1 MKSALPCSLPLIAV
15 LCLLLSVTATN
26 QDYFYDGVY
35 YRHKKMPQLVRPF
48 GYSLEEHFVETGDG
62 YVLGLY
68 RIPFRRQAPPVLL
81 LHGLLDSSATW
92 VLNYPSQS
100 LGFILADAGYDVWMS
115 NSRGNAFS
123 RNHTGFPP
131 DSSEF
136 WDFSFDDMADYDVPA
151 VLDYILRTTKYS
163 NVAVIAHSQGSTQ
176 MFAFLSESG
185 KHANLSRHI
194 SVFVALGPAVF
205 VHYVTSIPLI
215 LLAEMQADQIFD
227 MMGQH
232 EFLPARK
239 ATADIFEAVCQRQPS
254 ACASI
259 ITAICGFNENNINMT
274 RLPLYVE
281 YAPSGTSVKNMA
293 HWAQLVRGKSGYQSP
308 TFARY
313 DYGQN
318 CFKATGHPRNCNQR
332 VYGST
337 TPPAFNVSSITGIP
351 IAIFSG
357 AQDRLADIIDVND
370 LVHALISGGSLV
382 HFQTEM
388 SFEHI
393 DFTWGLSSATK
404 IYPAILKLL
413 KEHHRMSNRAN
424 ILL

>member
-1 MKSALPCSLPLIAV
+1 MVGTLPCLPTLILVLSSLM
-15 LCLLLSVTATN
+15 SVIGMK
-26 QDYFYDGVY
+26 QECIPDGVCFQ
-35 YRHKKMPQLVRPF
+35 HKKMPQLVRPF
-48 GYSLEEHFVETGDG
+48 GYRLEEHFVETEDG
-62 YVLGLY
+62 YVLALY
-68 RIPFRRQAPPVLL
+68 RIPSRHKAPPLL
-81 LHGLLDSSATW
+81 LFHGLLDSSATW

-123 RNHTGFPP
+123 RNHTGFSPE
-131 DSSEF
+131 SAEF
-136 WDFSFDDMADYDVPA
+136 WDFSFDDMADFDVPA
-151 VLDYILRTTKYS
+151 VLSYVLKTTACSK
-163 NVAVIAHSQGSTQ
+163 VAIVAHSQGSSQ
-176 MFAFLSESG
+176 LFASLSG
-185 KHANLSRHI
+185 KHATLSRQI
-194 SVFVALGPAVF
+194 SLFVALGPAVF

-215 LLAEMQADQIFD
+215 LLAEMQADQIFN

-239 ATADIFEAVCQRQPS
+239 ATADIFEAVCERQPS

-293 HWAQLVRGKSGYQSP
+293 HWAQLVRGKGGPHGP

-313 DYGQN
+313 DYGQD
-318 CFKATGHPRNCNQR
+318 CFSTASGLPRNCNQR
-332 VYGST
+332 MYGTS
-337 TPPAFNVSSITGIP
+337 TPPLFNVSSITGVP

-357 AQDRLADIIDVND
+357 AQDRLADIIDVKD
-370 LVHALISGGSLV
+370 LVDALNVGGSLV
-382 HFQTEM
+382 HFQMEM

-404 IYPAILKLL
+404 IYPVILKLL
-413 KEHHRMSNRAN
+413 AEYHAAPGS
-424 ILL
+424 IGIE